1 MVGNDQS
8 DVGELKWDGLEYSEW
23 DQGLRLV

>member
-8 DVGELKWDGLEYSEW
+8 DVGELKWDGLEYSKL